1 MISLPIG
8 LKQSVKKNNNE
19 PLWIREPTT
28 NPVWGG
34 GGQLIYEFLMGW
46 GDLNFNSETH
56 LYSFYLFFFN

>member
-34 GGQLIYEFLMGW
+34 GGAVNLRVFDGVGGPKLQFRNTLLLFL
-46 GDLNFNSETH
+46 FI
-56 LYSFYLFFFN
+56 FF